1 MLGKRTRPIIGKLPD
16 RSIPGDRATV
26 PDPITS
32 PKSPLDI
39 KIRSPR
45 GFTGGGIGLGIVAAL
60 EINSGTG
67 NASDGQSPAKLIV
80 GSRNLS
86 RSDPIPIGGGT
97 KTTPPRSFIISGGT
111 GARGDWFEDYTC
123 VTSHHGPNNKPITKI
138 FFDEDQFCGG
148 GHRREYLETAHG
160 SSAVMNTGE
169 RTPAYPSSSFLSS
182 CYLCR
187 KTLHG
192 RDIYMYRGEKAFC
205 STECRYKQ
213 MVSDERKEKC
223 RSEASRSTDLAASPY
238 SGGRLFSTGITAS

>member
-16 RSIPGDRATV
+16 KPISGDHAAV

-32 PKSPLDI
+32 PKSPLDL

-60 EINSGTG
+60 ENSGTG
-67 NASDGQSPAKLIV
+67 TSAFDGQSPTKFIM
-80 GSRNLS
+80 GCRNLS

-97 KTTPPRSFIISGGT
+97 KSTPRPCRIAGG
-111 GARGDWFEDYTC
+111 GMEWCEDYTC
-123 VTSHHGPNNKPITKI
+123 VISHNGPNNKPITKI
-138 FFDEDQFCGG
+138 FFDQDEFCGG
-148 GHRREYLETAHG
+148 GGGRREHLEVAHR
-160 SSAVMNTGE
+160 SPAVTGE
-169 RTPAYPSSSFLSS
+169 ATPAYPSSSFLSS

-213 MVSDERKEKC
+213 MASDERKEKC

-238 SGGRLFSTGITAS
+238 SGGQLFSTGITAS